1 MLVRGY
7 RAFELLFSVHAKMA
21 KSEASRDLR
30 RVVSGIVLMAVAI
43 SLVGFA
49 LILGHAAAVLV
60 VQRRFQLDMASS
72 IGAVAGADIVVALVL
87 LLMARARLATP
98 VLTETRAMV
107 KKAAGVLRG

>member
-1 MLVRGY
+1 
-7 RAFELLFSVHAKMA
+7 
-21 KSEASRDLR
+21 
-30 RVVSGIVLMAVAI
+30 
-43 SLVGFA
+43 
-49 LILGHAAAVLV
+49 V
-60 VQRRFQLDMASS
+60 VQRRFQWDMASS